1 MISIPTV
8 FALSLDVVYFNST
21 FNNYLLIFIMVAIL
35 FLVIETI
42 ADWQKFRFS
51 LKKKHDLFFIY

>member
-8 FALSLDVVYFNST
+8 FALSLDIVYFNST
-21 FNNYLLIFIMVAIL
+21 FNNYLLIFIMLAIL

-42 ADWQKFRFS
+42 AD
-51 LKKKHDLFFIY
+51 